1 MFALKTHIDNV
12 EAKYSATSCS
22 NTTLRTDLSAAIA
35 QRKVAEQAQ
44 RNAEEAQK
52 AAEEK
57 LKEVESGSQ
66 IVRADLQES
75 KSKCHQAL

>member
-1 MFALKTHIDNV
+1 MFALKTHTDNV

-22 NTTLRTDLSAAIA
+22 NTTLGADLSAATA

-52 AAEEK
+52 AVEEK

-66 IVRADLQES
+66 VARADY
-75 KSKCHQAL
+75 KR